1 MSKFHALHVA
11 EVKKETPDCV
21 SVRFEL
27 SSAQQETFGFKQGQ
41 YLTLRKEIDGE
52 DVRRSY
58 SICTSPLDEQLTV
71 AIKKVEG
78 GLFST
83 FANDQLKVGDTLD
96 VMPPMGNFTLDV
108 SAGKTGNYAAI
119 AAGSGITPVLS
130 IMKTVLLVEETST
143 FTLFYGNKNT
153 ENIIFQEEIEA
164 LKNQFMGRLKVHYV
178 LSREH
183 SGADLFYGRI
193 NREKIEVFTKHLMDV
208 KSTDAVFLCGPYEM
222 IMSGKEVLEQ
232 AGLDRSKIHFELFYT
247 PDANAIESKKEVVT
261 NSKAAK
267 LTITVDDN
275 SFTFEMDSDQDMILD
290 AALKAGAD
298 LPFACKGG
306 VCCTCKAKLIEGEV
320 KMTVNYALEPEE
332 VDAGYILTCKSLALT
347 DTVSITFDE

>member
-1 MSKFHALHVA
+1 MSKFHSLNVA
-11 EVKKETPDCV
+11 EVKQETPDCV
-21 SVRFEL
+21 SVRFQLDDENR
-27 SSAQQETFGFKQGQ
+27 SAFDFKQGQ
-41 YLTLRKEIDGE
+41 YLTLKKEIGGE

-58 SICTSPLDEQLTV
+58 SICTSPLDNKLTV
-71 AIKKVEG
+71 AIKKVNG

-83 FANDQLKVGDTLD
+83 FANEELRAGDVLE
-96 VMPPMGNFTLDV
+96 VMPPMGSFTLDV
-108 SAGKTGNYAAI
+108 EQGKKGNYAAF

-130 IMKTVLLVEETST
+130 ILKTVLKVEQEST
-143 FTLFYGNKNT
+143 FTLFYGNRNT

-183 SGADLFYGRI
+183 SGSDLFYGRI
-193 NREKIEVFTKHLMDV
+193 NREKIEVFIKHLMDI
-208 KSTDAVFLCGPYEM
+208 KRTDAVFLCGPYEM
-222 IMSGKEVLEQ
+222 IMSGKDVLES
-232 AGLDRSKIHFELFYT
+232 AGMDRSKIHFELFYT
-247 PDANAIESKKEVVT
+247 PEESAGAAVQEVVSD
-261 NSKAAK
+261 SKAAK
-267 LTITVDDN
+267 LTITLDDN

-306 VCCTCKAKLIEGEV
+306 VCCTCKAKVLEGEV

-332 VDAGYILTCKSLALT
+332 VEAGYILTCKSLALT
-347 DTVSITFDE
+347 DEVSITFDE

>member
-1 MSKFHALHVA
+1 MTKFHALNIA
-11 EVKKETPDCV
+11 EVKQETPDCV
-21 SVRFEL
+21 SVRFDLNEE
-27 SSAQQETFGFKQGQ
+27 QQKAFDFKQGQ
-41 YLTLRKEIDGE
+41 YLTLKKEIDGE

-58 SICTSPLDEQLTV
+58 SICTSPLDNTLTV

-83 FANDQLKVGDTLD
+83 FANEQLKAGDILE

-108 SAGKTGNYAAI
+108 ETGKKGNYAAI

-130 IMKTVLLVEETST
+130 ILKTVLMVEEDST
-143 FTLFYGNKNT
+143 FTLFYGNRNT

-183 SGADLFYGRI
+183 SGSDLFYGRI
-193 NREKIEVFTKHLMDV
+193 NREKIDVFIKHLLDLN
-208 KSTDAVFLCGPYEM
+208 STDAVFLCGPYEM
-222 IMSGKEVLEQ
+222 IMSGKDALEE
-232 AGLDRSKIHFELFYT
+232 AGLDRSKIYFELFYT
-247 PDANAIESKKEVVT
+247 PDANETNTIVKEVSD
-261 NSKAAK
+261 SKAAK
-267 LTITVDDN
+267 ITITLDDN
-275 SFTFEMDSDQDMILD
+275 SFMFEMDSDQEMILD
-290 AALKAGAD
+290 AAMKAGAD

-306 VCCTCKAKLIEGEV
+306 VCCTCKAKVLEGEV

-332 VDAGYILTCKSLALT
+332 VEAGYILTCKSLALT
-347 DTVSITFDE
+347 DEVSITFDE